1 MQRLQ
6 DWLRLAAAALILSL
20 ATGYVHAQGPG
31 KDFIPLNPPQPTGS
45 GGKVEVIEF
54 FAYTCP
60 HCHALQ
66 PALDSWLKRKP
77 ADVEF
82 RRIPVVFQ
90 DAMLP
95 FARIYYTLEAMGLLG
110 KLHHDVFDA
119 FHNQRVRLQDPKALF
134 DWVASK
140 GVDRRKFEDAYNS
153 FSVQSLTKRAAE
165 LTRRY
170 GISFTPAVVVDGRF
184 LTAPSMTSKGS
195 SVDYP
200 RFLKVLDQLVASS
213 RRKVGAK

>member
-1 MQRLQ
+1 MHRVEN
-6 DWLRLAAAALILSL
+6 WLRYAAAALFLSL
-20 ATGYVHAQGPG
+20 ATSFASAQGPG
-31 KDFIPLNPPQPTGS
+31 KDFQYLNPAQPTES

-95 FARIYYTLEAMGLLG
+95 FARIYYTLEALDLLA

-119 FHNQRVRLQDPKALF
+119 FHNQRVRLQEPKVLF
-134 DWVASK
+134 DWAASK
-140 GVDRRKFEDAYNS
+140 GVDRKKFTDAYNS
-153 FSVQSLTKRAAE
+153 FAVQSLTRRAAE

-170 GISFTPAVVVDGRF
+170 GISFTPAVVVDGRL
-184 LTAPSMTSKGS
+184 LTAPSMTSTGS

-200 RFLKVLDQLVASS
+200 RFLKVLDQLVATS
-213 RRKVGAK
+213 RRKGGAK